1 MKWTLWS
8 LVYASSPIHCL
19 FVWNQSHSF
28 LLQDYCFYNSGQIS
42 WNSFPPPFQDSFR
55 FLWVPEK
62 LIQYIQGMT
71 VELLSETIP
80 TLKSH
85 SPHTSFASSHF
96 HSWGYQISIN
106 RGLKPPRVPSNEIL
120 PGGFICKWLQK
131 AEWKISEP
139 KYSGL
144 ESFKPEQPLERKMKM
159 GAGVGMSEHLMGQ
172 FQGSRCFFKRNILNY
187 LILLH
192 SEWEKK
198 KKGLQHLCLRP
209 HEFIESGCQGELRD
223 GGVLS
228 LTHPHTPPPTHAHI
242 QELSIDLVKCL
253 SFCPK
258 QVNPGSKVL
267 PFMLS
272 SCFFLF
278 KIKTTTFLKKGKQ
291 RKIE

>member
-8 LVYASSPIHCL
+8 LVYASSPIPCL

-28 LLQDYCFYNSGQIS
+28 LSQDYCFYNSGQIS
-42 WNSFPPPFQDSFR
+42 WHSFPPPFQDSFR

-96 HSWGYQISIN
+96 HSLGYQISIN
-106 RGLKPPRVPSNEIL
+106 RGLKPPWVPSNEIL
-120 PGGFICKWLQK
+120 PGRFICKWLQK

-198 KKGLQHLCLRP
+198 NGLQHLWGHMNLLKVVVRENWGMG
-209 HEFIESGCQGELRD
+209 EFS
-223 GGVLS
+223 LS
-228 LTHPHTPPPTHAHI
+228 HTPPHPHTHPCTHTRTQHWFS
-242 QELSIDLVKCL
+242 QM
-253 SFCPK
+253 P
-258 QVNPGSKVL
+258 
-267 PFMLS
+267 
-272 SCFFLF
+272 FFLPQASKSRVQSF
-278 KIKTTTFLKKGKQ
+278 ALYVIFLLFSF
-291 RKIE
+291 